1 METTFS
7 TPPRPYQHTTTPLA
21 PMGPPPPPPSHASPC
36 RDYTPYLTTGNS
48 VLSRRRKRV
57 FESVFPPSD
66 AIAAGVPT
74 PVASFIGSTQ
84 SQSSQS
90 QSQSQGQS
98 QGQNQD
104 IQSQG
109 SGGVSSQ
116 GVRDWDRAWHAATT
130 VLRFED
136 GGFEGALVRD
146 ETPWVT
152 LKNKYISQKEVAM
165 SKYPGVESG
174 IRALLTKVAE
184 EDAEQASLGCGCGE
198 ARTVPSLVEWYS
210 WEVKRHYLAW
220 IKPKIVDELLHVD
233 ERKGVAPSEWRLRSI
248 LERLR
253 GAWEVYV
260 GVGRRWVFK
269 KVRVGSARSGQGG
282 SRVGEALFGSG
293 RKDEANSGSLQVDD
307 EEDTED
313 DEEFV
318 VGYVDEEMDGDV
330 DEFAL
335 GRFVSSLNSVLS
347 FSLRDPEWSRLV
359 YEVFIEWCGCILNS
373 PPGMAGDEE
382 DDEGQEEQ
390 QGEEQ
395 PSDGDISSLDTPSII
410 IDDSI
415 IADPEELTQID
426 DDMLLNTP
434 TSTASHSRSRNQSRF
449 PLGDL
454 YSKTAAPIKRTK
466 KQIAAQASLLTAW
479 SHLQTLNLGGSGRR
493 GERVFAEVIS
503 VLVTKYIEGMYANH
517 WANEDEEGNAKDV
530 TVDIGLWIEREVGG
544 LVRLVL
550 IGDGKGKGKKEGGG
564 RNGRRNG
571 GVDREARD
579 RVLSPRAS
587 FRASELG
594 IGGAS
599 VRRRGASR
607 LSIDGVMLGA
617 TPTGGTRR
625 GGGLAAL
632 AALAGV
638 DVGRLLIRNMK
649 KGDADRKGEED
660 VSVVVLRKEDIE
672 GWKKMA
678 LGRLGRLR
686 VRELFEIVV
695 DWPDSLGGVMDLR
708 AYITTPQTRM
718 HLTTSFTT
726 AINNRILH
734 PAASTTDIL
743 RVYISLIRAFS
754 VLDPRGVLLDRVTRG
769 IRRYLRERED
779 TVRVIVKGLMGGD
792 WSAVKREDD
801 DHAHS
806 SGNNTRGFEE
816 DDLADLAE
824 DLFRGSTT
832 PASQSATLGDELD
845 FDDMT
850 WVPDPIDAGPEY
862 RRIKGTDVV
871 GSLISL
877 YESKE
882 VFVKEFQA
890 VLAERLLECRD
901 YEGVSEE
908 VKSYEPEIQTLE
920 LLRGR
925 FGEGSVQGCD
935 VMLRDIQ
942 VGARTDANVRNEEK
956 LLSAKDGGVEF
967 HAKILS
973 HLFWPT
979 EMKDEAAVSGA
990 TGGAGGVA
998 WGGMGGAWVAGQGEK
1013 KQLYKLPKEIEDL
1026 QKRYEHGF
1034 EKLNGK
1040 RKLEWRDAL
1049 GYVRV
1054 ELELE
1059 DRIVEVRDAK
1069 PWCVA
1074 VINAF
1079 GDNESGGG
1087 SAEDGERWK
1096 RVRKTVKELRRELEM
1111 SEGLVRR
1118 GLQYWVAKG
1127 VLREVKP
1134 SPSSSTAA
1142 TAGNET
1148 YIVMERID
1156 DISDDSPSTTTKES
1170 TSTAGQEE
1178 EVEVEVEMDTTP
1190 DAGDRYAEQPLS
1202 AEKQVYAQFIVGML
1216 TNAAG
1221 PMGLDRIMMMLGML
1235 VPGGVRCGREEMG
1248 ELVERT
1254 VVFIFI
1260 FIFNFWHGLRS
1271 VVGGALIV
1279 LLLHWV
1285 AFTMACV
1292 Y

>member
-1 METTFS
+1 M
-7 TPPRPYQHTTTPLA
+7 
-21 PMGPPPPPPSHASPC
+21 
-36 RDYTPYLTTGNS
+36 
-48 VLSRRRKRV
+48 
-57 FESVFPPSD
+57 
-66 AIAAGVPT
+66 
-74 PVASFIGSTQ
+74 ASFVGST
-84 SQSSQS
+84 QS
-90 QSQSQGQS
+90 QSQSQGTQS
-98 QGQNQD
+98 QGRD
-104 IQSQG
+104 G
-109 SGGVSSQ
+109 SCGTNSLGE
-116 GVRDWDRAWHAATT
+116 RDWDRAWHAATT
-130 VLRFED
+130 VLRFGD
-136 GGFEGALVRD
+136 GEFEGVSEGD

-152 LKNKYISQKEVAM
+152 LKNNYVSQKEAVIG
-165 SKYPGVESG
+165 KYPGAESS
-174 IRALLTKVAE
+174 IRAILTKFAE
-184 EDAEQASLGCGCGE
+184 GE
-198 ARTVPSLVEWYS
+198 AASGKEARKVPSLVEWYS

-220 IKPKIVDELLHVD
+220 VKPKTVDELMNMYET
-233 ERKGVAPSEWRLRSI
+233 ERVESSERRLRSI

-269 KVRVGSARSGQGG
+269 KVSMTPRPGQGG
-282 SRVGEALFGSG
+282 SRVSEALFGGG
-293 RKDEANSGSLQVDD
+293 RKDEFSPGSLRVDE

-313 DEEFV
+313 DEDEFG
-318 VGYVDEEMDGDV
+318 VGYADVDVDVDGDV
-330 DEFAL
+330 DEVAL
-335 GRFVSSLNSVLS
+335 GKFVRGLNSILS
-347 FSLRDPEWSRLV
+347 YSLRDPEWSRLV
-359 YEVFIEWCGCILNS
+359 YKVFIEWCGCILNS
-373 PPGMAGDEE
+373 PPGLAGDDE

-390 QGEEQ
+390 QQ
-395 PSDGDISSLDTPSII
+395 PDTGTLDAPSIV

-415 IADPEELTQID
+415 TVDSGEYTQPD
-426 DDMLLNTP
+426 DNMTLNTP
-434 TSTASHSRSRNQSRF
+434 APTASHPQSRNQSRS
-449 PLGDL
+449 PLGPQ
-454 YSKTAAPIKRTK
+454 TATHIKRTK
-466 KQIAAQASLLTAW
+466 KQIAAQASMLTAW

-493 GERVFAEVIS
+493 GERVFAEVVS
-503 VLVTKYIEGMYANH
+503 VLVTKYIEGMYASH
-517 WANEDEEGNAKDV
+517 WASEDEEGNAKDV
-530 TVDIGLWIEREVGG
+530 TLEIGEWIEREVGG

-550 IGDGKGKGKKEGGG
+550 IGDEKGKGKREGDGG
-564 RNGRRNG
+564 NGRRKS
-571 GVDREARD
+571 GVHREARD

-594 IGGAS
+594 IGGGS

-607 LSIDGVMLGA
+607 LSIDGVILGA
-617 TPTGGTRR
+617 TPAGSTRR

-638 DVGRLLIRNMK
+638 DVGRLLN
-649 KGDADRKGEED
+649 RKGNADGERGED
-660 VSVVVLRKEDIE
+660 VGDVVLRKEDIE

-718 HLTTSFTT
+718 HLTTTFTT

-754 VLDPRGVLLDRVTRG
+754 VLDPRGVLLDRVTRS

-792 WSAVKREDD
+792 SSLVKREDD
-801 DHAHS
+801 DQGGHS
-806 SGNNTRGFEE
+806 SGGNTRGLEE
-816 DDLADLAE
+816 DDLSDLAE
-824 DLFRGSTT
+824 DLLRGSTT
-832 PASQSATLGDELD
+832 TASQSATAGDELD

-935 VMLRDIQ
+935 VMLRDVQ
-942 VGARTDANVRNEEK
+942 VGARTDANVRNEER
-956 LLSAKDGGVEF
+956 LPSAKDGEVEF

-979 EMKDEAAVSGA
+979 QMKDEVAISGA
-990 TGGAGGVA
+990 VGGASGGG
-998 WGGMGGAWVAGQGEK
+998 WGGMGGAWGAGAGQK
-1013 KQLYKLPKEIEDL
+1013 KQLYKVPKEIEEL
-1026 QKRYEHGF
+1026 QKRYERGF

-1049 GYVRV
+1049 GYVKV

-1059 DRIVEVRDAK
+1059 DRIVEVRDAR
-1069 PWCVA
+1069 PWYVA

-1079 GDNESGGG
+1079 GDNEVGVGM
-1087 SAEDGERWK
+1087 GEEGEKWK
-1096 RVRKTVKELRRELEM
+1096 RVRKTVKELRREWEM

-1118 GLQYWVAKG
+1118 GLQYWVTKG
-1127 VLREVKP
+1127 VLREIKP
-1134 SPSSSTAA
+1134 SSGAVQ
-1142 TAGNET
+1142 AGNEM
-1148 YIVMERID
+1148 YIVVERLD
-1156 DISDDSPSTTTKES
+1156 DTSDDPPLTPTKQTTFNT
-1170 TSTAGQEE
+1170 TTAGQGEEEE
-1178 EVEVEVEMDTTP
+1178 EVAEVDMDTSP
-1190 DAGDRYAEQPLS
+1190 DAGSEFAEQPLP

-1235 VPGGVRCGREEMG
+1235 VPGGVRCGREEMA
-1248 ELVERT
+1248 ELVERL
-1254 VVFIFI
+1254 VREGRVE
-1260 FIFNFWHGLRS
+1260 
-1271 VVGGALIV
+1271 GGEGMGGWRV
-1279 LLLHWV
+1279 KK
-1285 AFTMACV
+1285 
-1292 Y
+1292 

>member
-1 METTFS
+1 MI
-7 TPPRPYQHTTTPLA
+7 
-21 PMGPPPPPPSHASPC
+21 
-36 RDYTPYLTTGNS
+36 
-48 VLSRRRKRV
+48 SRRRKRV

-66 AIAAGVPT
+66 AVAAGVPT
-74 PVASFIGSTQ
+74 PVASFVGSTQ
-84 SQSSQS
+84 SQS
-90 QSQSQGQS
+90 QSQSQGTQS
-98 QGQNQD
+98 QG
-104 IQSQG
+104 SGSGGSGG

-116 GVRDWDRAWHAATT
+116 GGRDWDRIWHAATT

-136 GGFEGALVRD
+136 GGFEGASVGD
-146 ETPWVT
+146 EAPWVT
-152 LKNKYISQKEVAM
+152 LKNKYISQKEVVM
-165 SKYPGVESG
+165 SNYAGVESG
-174 IRALLTKVAE
+174 IRALLTRFAE
-184 EDAEQASLGCGCGE
+184 EEAEQTSSGWGAGE
-198 ARTVPSLVEWYS
+198 ARAVPSLVEWYS

-220 IKPKIVDELLHVD
+220 IKPKIVDELLNVNQC
-233 ERKGVAPSEWRLRSI
+233 EGASASEQRLRSI
-248 LERLR
+248 LEGLR

-269 KVRVGSARSGQGG
+269 KVSVGSATPRPGQGG

-293 RKDEANSGSLQVDD
+293 RKDEASSGSLQVDE

-313 DEEFV
+313 DEEFE
-318 VGYVDEEMDGDV
+318 VGHVGEEEDGDV
-330 DEFAL
+330 DEAAL
-335 GRFVSSLNSVLS
+335 GRFVSSLNSILS
-347 FSLRDPEWSRLV
+347 YSLRDPEWSRLV

-382 DDEGQEEQ
+382 NDESQEEH

-395 PSDGDISSLDTPSII
+395 AGDGDISALGAPSIV

-415 IADPEELTQID
+415 IVDSEEFTQID
-426 DDMLLNTP
+426 DDMILNTP
-434 TSTASHSRSRNQSRF
+434 TPTASHSRSRNQSRS
-449 PLGDL
+449 PLRDL
-454 YSKTAAPIKRTK
+454 HPKSATPIKRTK
-466 KQIAAQASLLTAW
+466 KQIAAQASILTAW

-503 VLVTKYIEGMYANH
+503 VLVTKYIEGMYASH
-517 WANEDEEGNAKDV
+517 WANEDDEGNAKDV
-530 TVDIGLWIEREVGG
+530 TVEIGQWIEREVGG

-550 IGDGKGKGKKEGGG
+550 IGDGKSKEKREDCSGGG
-564 RNGRRNG
+564 GSGRRKS
-571 GVDREARD
+571 GVHREARD

-599 VRRRGASR
+599 VRMRGASR

-617 TPTGGTRR
+617 TPTGSTRR

-638 DVGRLLIRNMK
+638 DVGRLLNRSMK
-649 KGDADRKGEED
+649 KGDADGEGEDD
-660 VSVVVLRKEDIE
+660 VSDVVLRKEDIE

-718 HLTTSFTT
+718 HLTTTFMT

-754 VLDPRGVLLDRVTRG
+754 VLDPRGVLLDRVTRS

-792 WSAVKREDD
+792 SSVVKREDD
-801 DHAHS
+801 DYGHS
-806 SGNNTRGFEE
+806 SGSNTRGLEE

-824 DLFRGSTT
+824 DLLRGSTT
-832 PASQSATLGDELD
+832 TASQSATAGDELD
-845 FDDMT
+845 FEDMT

-935 VMLRDIQ
+935 VMLRDVQ
-942 VGARTDANVRNEEK
+942 VGARTDANVRNEEQ
-956 LLSAKDGGVEF
+956 LLSAKEGGVDF

-979 EMKDEAAVSGA
+979 EMKDEAAVSGVG
-990 TGGAGGVA
+990 GGAGGGA
-998 WGGMGGAWVAGQGEK
+998 WGVMGGAWAAWAGEK
-1013 KQLYKLPKEIEDL
+1013 KQLYKLPKDIEDL

-1059 DRIVEVRDAK
+1059 DRIVEVRDAR

-1079 GDNESGGG
+1079 GDHESG
-1087 SAEDGERWK
+1087 AESGEEGEMWK

-1127 VLREVKP
+1127 VLREVGP
-1134 SPSSSTAA
+1134 SPSSSSAA
-1142 TAGNET
+1142 PGNET
-1148 YIVMERID
+1148 YIVVERID
-1156 DISDDSPSTTTKES
+1156 DISDDSPSTPTKEP
-1170 TSTAGQEE
+1170 TATTEQEKE
-1178 EVEVEVEMDTTP
+1178 EEVEVEMDTTP
-1190 DAGDRYAEQPLS
+1190 DAGEGYAEQPLS

-1248 ELVERT
+1248 ELVERL
-1254 VVFIFI
+1254 VREGRVE
-1260 FIFNFWHGLRS
+1260 GGGA
-1271 VVGGALIV
+1271 VGGWRV
-1279 LLLHWV
+1279 KK
-1285 AFTMACV
+1285 
-1292 Y
+1292 

>member
-7 TPPRPYQHTTTPLA
+7 TPPRPHQHTTTPSA
-21 PMGPPPPPPSHASPC
+21 PMGPPPPPSSHASPY
-36 RDYTPYLTTGNS
+36 RDYIPYLTTGNS

-66 AIAAGVPT
+66 AVAAGVPT

-84 SQSSQS
+84 SHSSQS
-90 QSQSQGQS
+90 QSQ
-98 QGQNQD
+98 D
-104 IQSQG
+104 TQSQG
-109 SGGVSSQ
+109 SGGASSQ
-116 GVRDWDRAWHAATT
+116 VERDWDRAWHAATT

-136 GGFEGALVRD
+136 GGFEGALVGD

-152 LKNKYISQKEVAM
+152 LKNKYISQKEDAM
-165 SKYPGVESG
+165 NKYPGVESG
-174 IRALLTKVAE
+174 IRALLTKFAE
-184 EDAEQASLGCGCGE
+184 EEAEQTSLGCGCGE
-198 ARTVPSLVEWYS
+198 ARTVPNLVEWYS

-220 IKPKIVDELLHVD
+220 IKPKIVDELLYVD
-233 ERKGVAPSEWRLRSI
+233 ERKEVEPSEWRLRSI
-248 LERLR
+248 LEMLR

-269 KVRVGSARSGQGG
+269 KVRVGSATPRPGQGG
-282 SRVGEALFGSG
+282 SRVSEALFGNG
-293 RKDEANSGSLQVDD
+293 RKNEATSGSLQDD
-307 EEDTED
+307 EEEDTED

-318 VGYVDEEMDGDV
+318 AGYVDDGEDGDV

-359 YEVFIEWCGCILNS
+359 YGVFIEWCGCILNS

-382 DDEGQEEQ
+382 GDEGQEEQ
-390 QGEEQ
+390 QGGEQ
-395 PSDGDISSLDTPSII
+395 AGVGDISSLDTPSIV

-415 IADPEELTQID
+415 IVDPEELTQID
-426 DDMLLNTP
+426 DNMLLNTP
-434 TSTASHSRSRNQSRF
+434 TSTASHSRSRNQSRS
-449 PLGDL
+449 PLGDI

-466 KQIAAQASLLTAW
+466 KQIAAQASLLTAC
-479 SHLQTLNLGGSGRR
+479 
-493 GERVFAEVIS
+493 
-503 VLVTKYIEGMYANH
+503 
-517 WANEDEEGNAKDV
+517 
-530 TVDIGLWIEREVGG
+530 
-544 LVRLVL
+544 
-550 IGDGKGKGKKEGGG
+550 
-564 RNGRRNG
+564 
-571 GVDREARD
+571 
-579 RVLSPRAS
+579 PRAS

-617 TPTGGTRR
+617 TPSGGTRR

-632 AALAGV
+632 AALTGV
-638 DVGRLLIRNMK
+638 DVGRLLNRGMK
-649 KGDADRKGEED
+649 KGDADRKGEDD
-660 VSVVVLRKEDIE
+660 VSDVVLRKEDIE
-672 GWKKMA
+672 EWKKMA

-695 DWPDSLGGVMDLR
+695 DWPDSFGGVMDLR

-792 WSAVKREDD
+792 SSVVKREDD
-801 DHAHS
+801 DHGHS
-806 SGNNTRGFEE
+806 SGSNTRGFEE

-935 VMLRDIQ
+935 VMLRDIL
-942 VGARTDANVRNEEK
+942 VGARTDVNVRNEEK
-956 LLSAKDGGVEF
+956 LLSAMDGGVEF

-1013 KQLYKLPKEIEDL
+1013 KQLYKLPKEIEEL

-1034 EKLNGK
+1034 EKLNAK

-1059 DRIVEVRDAK
+1059 DRIVEVRDAR

-1079 GDNESGGG
+1079 GDNEVSGK
-1087 SAEDGERWK
+1087 DGEGWK

-1134 SPSSSTAA
+1134 SPSSSAA
-1142 TAGNET
+1142 NAGNET

-1156 DISDDSPSTTTKES
+1156 DISDDLPSTPTKES
-1170 TSTAGQEE
+1170 ANTAGED
-1178 EVEVEVEMDTTP
+1178 EVEVEMDTNP
-1190 DAGDRYAEQPLS
+1190 DAGDRYGEQPLS
-1202 AEKQVYAQFIVGML
+1202 AEKKVYAQFIVGML

-1221 PMGLDRIMMMLGML
+1221 PMGLDRRSRSNAEVDRRMA
-1235 VPGGVRCGREEMG
+1235 
-1248 ELVERT
+1248 
-1254 VVFIFI
+1254 FIFI
-1260 FIFNFWHGLRS
+1260 FIFIFMFWHGLRS